1 MNDIK
6 RLKHDAICV
15 RRLIL
20 DLAFKAGGGQHLGG
34 GLSMVELM
42 CALYGSVLNLTL
54 KLLSH
59 LQEIGLFFQGSRCSW
74 FLPCTLVLRLHQ

>member
-15 RRLIL
+15 RRHTISLLRLEGVSISVVDCRWWNL
-20 DLAFKAGGGQHLGG
+20 
-34 GLSMVELM
+34 
-42 CALYGSVLNLTL
+42 CALYGSVLNLTPQTVESF
-54 KLLSH
+54 KRSVYS
-59 LQEIGLFFQGSRCSW
+59 FKGSRCSW